1 MLYDSI
7 ASVLIIIAGLLFVVS
22 ATALWHAP
30 DALTRANLLGPAT
43 SVALPL
49 IVIATLLHDIGAGSF
64 EINHLVRA
72 IVAIVAIVA
81 LWVVLAVASF
91 VMGRALHEVSQEP

>member
-49 IVIATLLHDIGAGSF
+49 IVIATLVHDIGAGSF
-64 EINHLVRA
+64 EINHLVR
-72 IVAIVAIVA
+72 AIVAIVA

-91 VMGRALHEVSQEP
+91 VMGRALHEVSHEP

>member
-22 ATALWHAP
+22 ATALWHTP

-49 IVIATLLHDIGAGSF
+49 IVIATLVHDIGAGSF
-64 EINHLVRA
+64 EINHLVR
-72 IVAIVAIVA
+72 AIVAIVA

>member
-72 IVAIVAIVA
+72 IVAIVA

-91 VMGRALHEVSQEP
+91 VMGRALHEVSQES

>member
-49 IVIATLLHDIGAGSF
+49 IVVATLLHDIGAGSF
-64 EINHLVRA
+64 EINHLVR
-72 IVAIVAIVA
+72 AIVAIVA

-91 VMGRALHEVSQEP
+91 VMGRALHEVSQES

>member
-72 IVAIVAIVA
+72 IVAIVAR
-81 LWVVLAVASF
+81 WVVLAVASF
-91 VMGRALHEVSQEP
+91 VMGRALHEVSQES

>member
-49 IVIATLLHDIGAGSF
+49 IVIATLVHDIGAGSF
-64 EINHLVRA
+64 EINHLVR
-72 IVAIVAIVA
+72 AIVAIVA

-91 VMGRALHEVSQEP
+91 VMGRALHEVSQKP

>member
-1 MLYDSI
+1 MLYESI

-30 DALTRANLLGPAT
+30 DALTRANLLGPTT

-49 IVIATLLHDIGAGSF
+49 IVVATLLHDIGAGSF

-72 IVAIVAIVA
+72 IVAIVA

-91 VMGRALHEVSQEP
+91 VMGRALHEASQES

>member
-49 IVIATLLHDIGAGSF
+49 IVIATLVHDIGAGSF
-64 EINHLVRA
+64 EINHLVR
-72 IVAIVAIVA
+72 AIVAIVA

-91 VMGRALHEVSQEP
+91 VMGRALHEVSQES

>member
-1 MLYDSI
+1 MLYESI

-49 IVIATLLHDIGAGSF
+49 IVVATLLHDIGAGSF
-64 EINHLVRA
+64 EINHLVR
-72 IVAIVAIVA
+72 AIVAIVA

-91 VMGRALHEVSQEP
+91 VMGRALHEVSQES

>member
-72 IVAIVAIVA
+72 IVTIVA

-91 VMGRALHEVSQEP
+91 VMGRALHEVSQES

>member
-22 ATALWHAP
+22 ATVLWHAP

-49 IVIATLLHDIGAGSF
+49 IVIATLVHDIGAGSF
-64 EINHLVRA
+64 EINHLVR
-72 IVAIVAIVA
+72 AIVAIVA

>member
-7 ASVLIIIAGLLFVVS
+7 ASVLIILAGLLFVVS

-49 IVIATLLHDIGAGSF
+49 IVIATLVHDIGAGSF
-64 EINHLVRA
+64 EINHLVR
-72 IVAIVAIVA
+72 AIVAIVA

>member
-49 IVIATLLHDIGAGSF
+49 IVIATLVHDIGAGSF
-64 EINHLVRA
+64 EINHLVR
-72 IVAIVAIVA
+72 AIVAIVA

>member
-1 MLYDSI
+1 M
-7 ASVLIIIAGLLFVVS
+7 AR
-22 ATALWHAP
+22 P

-49 IVIATLLHDIGAGSF
+49 IVIATLVHDIGAGSF
-64 EINHLVRA
+64 EINHLVR
-72 IVAIVAIVA
+72 AIVAIVA

>member
-72 IVAIVAIVA
+72 IVAIVA

>member
-30 DALTRANLLGPAT
+30 M
-43 SVALPL
+43 
-49 IVIATLLHDIGAGSF
+49 H
-64 EINHLVRA
+64 
-72 IVAIVAIVA
+72 
-81 LWVVLAVASF
+81 
-91 VMGRALHEVSQEP
+91 

>member
-49 IVIATLLHDIGAGSF
+49 IVVATLVHDIGAGSF
-64 EINHLVRA
+64 EINHLVR
-72 IVAIVAIVA
+72 AIVAIVA

>member
-72 IVAIVAIVA
+72 ILAIVA

-91 VMGRALHEVSQEP
+91 VMGRALHEVSQES

>member
-49 IVIATLLHDIGAGSF
+49 IIIATLLHDIGAGSF
-64 EINHLVRA
+64 EINHLVR
-72 IVAIVAIVA
+72 AIVAIVA